1 MCYGIF
7 GTLSAKR
14 IDENRVKI
22 MHNMSQNK
30 NGIFSSIFGLNL
42 GHRILSHID
51 TYLQPYRL
59 KKVFSSKMLPELTIQ
74 VLQNMRNER
83 SFNSF
88 YNTVAK
94 KSTECKFIKDPINPR
109 KRKSP
114 NYSTM
119 HLVDGTTSEAQIF
132 TQQHVKI
139 AFD

>member
-51 TYLQPYRL
+51 NLSTTLQ
-59 KKVFSSKMLPELTIQ
+59 
-74 VLQNMRNER
+74 
-83 SFNSF
+83 
-88 YNTVAK
+88 AK
-94 KSTECKFIKDPINPR
+94 KSI
-109 KRKSP
+109 
-114 NYSTM
+114 
-119 HLVDGTTSEAQIF
+119 
-132 TQQHVKI
+132 QQ
-139 AFD
+139 